1 MNDFDRSDF
10 MDKVVFWVCV
20 VGWVVVTYLVATGSI

>member
-10 MDKVVFWVCV
+10 MDKVVFWFCV
-20 VGWVVVTYLVATGSI
+20 VCWVFLMFMMGYGVI

>member
-10 MDKVVFWVCV
+10 MDKVVFAVCV
-20 VGWVVVTYLVATGSI
+20 VGWVVLIYLIATGAL